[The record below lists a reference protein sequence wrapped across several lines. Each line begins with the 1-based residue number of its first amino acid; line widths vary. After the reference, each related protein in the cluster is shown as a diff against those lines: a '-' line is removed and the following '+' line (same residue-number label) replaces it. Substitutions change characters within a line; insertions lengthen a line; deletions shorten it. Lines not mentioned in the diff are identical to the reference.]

1 MNEMF
6 SWLFDLPEQVLNGTS
21 DVNSPFVIDCKN
33 DSVCKNLSLDLFSSI
48 FVDAPVIYE
57 HEFSSQNG
65 GCSSIE
71 ITGPEN
77 AVKNLEIS
85 VNGGCLEIKT
95 IAGMKLGAPI
105 TIKTIG
111 ASIKKVVSMNHSRIM
126 VRDVFCHQFELH
138 CNDHSSVSLSG
149 VTSKFK
155 HYLGDFSSMNIDN
168 LRVVSA

>member
-6 SWLFDLPEQVLNGTS
+6 SWLLELPEQVLDGTS
-21 DVNSPFVIDCKN
+21 DANSPFVIDCKN
-33 DSVCKNLSLDLFSSI
+33 DSVSKSLSLDLFSSI
-48 FVDAPVIYE
+48 FIDAPVIYE
-57 HEFSSQNG
+57 HEFSSQHG
-65 GCSSIE
+65 GRSLVE
-71 ITGPEN
+71 IIGPEN
-77 AVKNLEIS
+77 ATKNLE
-85 VNGGCLEIKT
+85 VFVRGGCLEIKT
-95 IAGMKLGAPI
+95 IAGMKLSAPI

-111 ASIKKVVSMNHSRIM
+111 SSIKKIVSMNHSRIT

-155 HYLGDFSSMNIDN
+155 HYLGDFSCMNIDN